1 MNIQSHL
8 DNLIRKHKTL
18 DKEIK
23 RIETSAFTNQARLL
37 ELKKRKLQVKDDISD
52 FSKRAN
58 QKPQF

>member
-37 ELKKRKLQVKDDISD
+37 ELKKRKLKVKDNISA
-52 FSKRAN
+52 FNKRIDTR
-58 QKPQF
+58 